1 MTLKKILLE
10 NRENIENMII
20 ESQEMTYSS
29 SNISKIDLIP
39 TEVGKYSLILNE
51 VLFEFADSELEK
63 EGVLKSGTFYFE
75 FENKRVELVL
85 RNLIV
90 D

>member
-10 NRENIENMII
+10 NRDNIENMII

-51 VLFEFADSELEK
+51 VLFEFTDSELEK
-63 EGVLKSGTFYFE
+63 EGILKVGTFYFE

>member
-10 NRENIENMII
+10 NRENIENIII

-51 VLFEFADSELEK
+51 VLFEFTDSELEK
-63 EGVLKSGTFYFE
+63 EGVLKAGTFYFE
-75 FENKRVELVL
+75 LEKKRVELVL
-85 RNLIV
+85 RSLILK
-90 D
+90 

>member
-10 NRENIENMII
+10 NRENIENIII

-39 TEVGKYSLILNE
+39 IDIGKYSLILNE
-51 VLFEFADSELEK
+51 VLFEFTDSELEK
-63 EGVLKSGTFYFE
+63 EGVLKAGTFYFE
-75 FENKRVELVL
+75 LEKKRVELVL
-85 RNLIV
+85 RSLILK
-90 D
+90 

>member
-51 VLFEFADSELEK
+51 VLFEFTDSELEK
-63 EGVLKSGTFYFE
+63 EGILKVGTFYFE

>member
-10 NRENIENMII
+10 NRENIENIII

-39 TEVGKYSLILNE
+39 IDIGKYSLILNE
-51 VLFEFADSELEK
+51 VLFEFTDSELEK
-63 EGVLKSGTFYFE
+63 EGVLKAGTFYFE
-75 FENKRVELVL
+75 LENKRVELRL
-85 RNLIV
+85 RKI
-90 D
+90 

>member
-10 NRENIENMII
+10 NRDNIENMII

-51 VLFEFADSELEK
+51 VLFEFTDSELEK
-63 EGVLKSGTFYFE
+63 EGVLKVGTFYFE